1 MGDGKSIMKQLLL
14 GGMGGQRIM
23 NVQAMKQ
30 GAIVGSFLGFLGFP
44 MLTIGVLFYRFIS
57 IKYE

>member
-1 MGDGKSIMKQLLL
+1 
-14 GGMGGQRIM
+14 M

-44 MLTIGVLFYRFIS
+44 MLDRKSVV
-57 IKYE
+57 